1 MLTRWFDADAL
12 GERAPAAWLDVI
24 LYSRAQLLK
33 ERDALP
39 AADKEAVGPLPNAP
53 WGIISVK
60 AQDEAG
66 ETPMQPITVMRNA
79 LGRGEGGSGVPLDP
93 AKYRAS
99 VDYWCD
105 RAPVSAGGGSGE

>member
-79 LGRGEGGSGVPLDP
+79 RSGVPLDP

-99 VDYWCD
+99 VEYWRD
-105 RAPVSAGGGSGE
+105 RAPVSAGGGRGE

>member
-66 ETPMQPITVMRNA
+66 ETPMQPITAMRNA
-79 LGRGEGGSGVPLDP
+79 LGRDQGGSGVPLDK
-93 AKYRAS
+93 AKYDEAVEYWRERAAIVRGS
-99 VDYWCD
+99 
-105 RAPVSAGGGSGE
+105 PSGE